1 MNEQKIFEAAL
12 SLWGSDIQRIITIEE
27 LSELQKELCKS
38 FRFGADRPHIAEEI
52 ADVQIMLEQMMI
64 LYECRDD
71 VAIWRQKKVSR
82 LRERLMCDGEQ
93 RVNDG

>member
-1 MNEQKIFEAAL
+1 MNEHKIFEAAL

-38 FRFGADRPHIAEEI
+38 FRFGADRPHIA
-52 ADVQIMLEQMMI
+52 DGQIMLEQMMI

>member
-1 MNEQKIFEAAL
+1 MYEEIILEAAL
-12 SLWGSDIQRIITIEE
+12 LFYGNYIQRIITIEE

-38 FRFGADRPHIAEEI
+38 FRFGADKSHIAEEI

-71 VAIWRQKKVSR
+71 VAIWRRKKVSR
-82 LRERLMCDGEQ
+82 LSERLMRDGGLK
-93 RVNDG
+93 NG